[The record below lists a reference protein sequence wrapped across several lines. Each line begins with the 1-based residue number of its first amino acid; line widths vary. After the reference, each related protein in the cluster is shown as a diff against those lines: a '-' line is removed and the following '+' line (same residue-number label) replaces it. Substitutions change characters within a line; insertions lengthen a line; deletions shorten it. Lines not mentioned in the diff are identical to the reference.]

1 MGKVVRKDGQ
11 EMFDNIDI
19 QLIKV
24 KISYLSGTCWYNL
37 ELNEILPVIVK
48 VDKYSNILRDFC
60 LGNEFTYVCG
70 EYLVTSKWDI
80 NFPELHEQ
88 SWEMLT
94 FIETIFKQY
103 HELFK
108 K

>member
-11 EMFDNIDI
+11 EMCDNIDI

-24 KISYLSGTCWYNL
+24 KISYLARTCWYNL
-37 ELNEILPVIVK
+37 ELNEILPVVAK
-48 VDKYSNILRDFC
+48 VDKYSNILREFC
-60 LGNEFTYVCG
+60 LGGEFTYVCG
-70 EYLVTSKWDI
+70 EYLVTSNWDM
-80 NFPELHEQ
+80 NYPELNYQ

-94 FIETIFKQY
+94 FIETIYKQY
-103 HELFK
+103 IELCK